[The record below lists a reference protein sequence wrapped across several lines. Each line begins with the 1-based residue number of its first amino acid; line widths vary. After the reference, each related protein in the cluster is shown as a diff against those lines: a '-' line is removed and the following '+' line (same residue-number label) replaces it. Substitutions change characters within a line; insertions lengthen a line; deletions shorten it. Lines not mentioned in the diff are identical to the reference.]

1 MTSRIIGTGSYVP
14 EHSFTNTDMEK
25 LVDTSDEWIAGRTGI
40 RSRRLA
46 KEETTSF
53 MAAEAGRLALEDSQ
67 MDASE
72 LELIIVAT
80 CSAEEVMPNT
90 ACRVQQEL
98 QAVHAVGFD
107 LNAACSGFLFALHTA
122 HAYLRAGICKNALVL
137 GAESL
142 SRLLDWTDRSTC
154 VLFGDGAGAV
164 VLRQEET
171 GILGLSQFADGSRG
185 DVLTCGNS
193 QNGNPLQETKES
205 HPGKIAMDGQEV
217 FKFAVRQVPAC
228 ITDLLNHYGCGKD
241 EIRYFILHQANARI
255 IRSVAKRLDVPEAQF
270 PMNMEQ
276 YGNTSAASIPMLLDE
291 LNRGGCLKKGDH
303 LVLSGFG
310 AGLTWGACLLM
321 W

>member
-40 RSRRLA
+40 RARRLV
-46 KEETTSF
+46 KEETTVS
-53 MAAEAGRLALEDSQ
+53 MAAEAGRLALEDSGT
-67 MDASE
+67 DPSE

-80 CSAEEVMPNT
+80 CSTEEVMPNT
-90 ACRVQQEL
+90 ACRVQQKL
-98 QAVHAVGFD
+98 GAVHAVGFD

-122 HAYLRAGICKNALVL
+122 HAYLQAGICKNALVI

-142 SRLLDWTDRSTC
+142 SRLLDWTDRGTC

-164 VLRQEET
+164 VLHQEET
-171 GILGLSQFADGSRG
+171 GILGLSQFSDGSRG
-185 DVLTCGNS
+185 DVLTCGNP
-193 QNGNPLQETKES
+193 QNCNPLQEARERR
-205 HPGKIAMDGQEV
+205 PGKIAMDGQEV

-228 ITDLLNHYGCGKD
+228 ITGLLNHYGCGKD
-241 EIRYFILHQANARI
+241 EIQYFILHQANARI
-255 IRSVAKRLDVPEAQF
+255 IRSVAKRLAVPEERF

-291 LNRGGCLKKGDH
+291 LNRAGRLKKGDR

-310 AGLTWGACLLM
+310 AGLTWGACLLI